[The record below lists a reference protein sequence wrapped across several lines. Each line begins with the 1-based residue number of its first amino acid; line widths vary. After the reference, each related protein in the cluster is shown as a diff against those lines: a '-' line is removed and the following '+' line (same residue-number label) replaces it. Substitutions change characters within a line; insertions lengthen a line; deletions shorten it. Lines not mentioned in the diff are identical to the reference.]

1 MNIFTNIRHAN
12 RFSATRL
19 AGALAL
25 LGGAGLS
32 GSATA
37 AEPTITV
44 PNARHSSNT
53 IVPSLSNTLTNPTPI
68 TSSITSSI
76 TSNIVTR

>member
-37 AEPTITV
+37 AEPLILEV
-44 PNARHSSNT
+44 GERIDLRDSAGLELSGNWARAL
-53 IVPSLSNTLTNPTPI
+53 V
-68 TSSITSSI
+68 
-76 TSNIVTR
+76 